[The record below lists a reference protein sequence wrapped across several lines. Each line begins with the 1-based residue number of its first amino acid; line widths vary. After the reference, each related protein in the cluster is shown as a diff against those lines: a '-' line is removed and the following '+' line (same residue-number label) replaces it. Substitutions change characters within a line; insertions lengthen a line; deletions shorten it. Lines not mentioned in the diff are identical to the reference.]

1 MLSTKKLLYK
11 VLGFLSI
18 ETYSL
23 TYAGV
28 RISITKKSGI
38 VSIDIDSIS
47 SLPAGNTILGTL
59 PVGWRPN
66 YTAYQVLGEPLGA
79 LNLRLSVSP
88 SGSISLYN
96 YGQAITT
103 TKNYTAHLVY
113 PIA

>member
-11 VLGFLSI
+11 VLGFLST

-28 RISITKKSGI
+28 RMSIAKKSGI
-38 VSIDIDSIS
+38 VSIDIDNIS
-47 SLPAGNTILGTL
+47 SLPAGNTILGVL
-59 PVGWRPN
+59 PVGWRPKF
-66 YTAYQVLGEPLGA
+66 TVYQVVGEPLGT
-79 LNLRLSVSP
+79 LNLRFSVSS
-88 SGSISLYN
+88 SGSVSLYN

-103 TKNYTAHLVY
+103 TKNYTVHMAY